1 MCGRYTLSAGEAEV
15 IERFNVE
22 DVFMETRLTPRFNIA
37 PTQLVP
43 VITQADGKRILSQY
57 QWGLVPFWVKD
68 LKASRPMINARS
80 ETLSEKPFFKTALS
94 RRRCL
99 IPADGFFEW
108 QAPPP
113 GQTKKQPLWIH
124 LKNEGDPEAGTLHPD
139 LFPAANK
146 PKLFAFAGL
155 FDCWKGGETPL
166 YTCTI
171 ITTSANE
178 AIAPVHERMPV
189 ILSPDGERDWLDE
202 SNNDPADLL
211 KLLIPAPDNLIQM
224 FPVSTKVNSA
234 KAQGEDLILPL
245 QASPAPEIKD

>member
-43 VITQADGKRILSQY
+43 VITQTAGRRTLSQY

-68 LKASRPMINARS
+68 LKSARPMINARS

-113 GQTKKQPLWIH
+113 GQSKKQPLWIH
-124 LKNEGDPEAGTLHPD
+124 LKNDEDQTTR
-139 LFPAANK
+139 

-178 AIAPVHERMPV
+178 AISPVHERMPV
-189 ILSPDGERDWLDE
+189 ILSEGGEKDWLDE
-202 SNNDPADLL
+202 DNNDPADLQ
-211 KLLIPAPDNLIQM
+211 KLLIPAPDNVIQM

-234 KAQGEDLILPL
+234 KAQGDDLILPISIKDE
-245 QASPAPEIKD
+245 AEIKD

>member
-43 VITQADGKRILSQY
+43 VITQADGRRILSQY

-68 LKASRPMINARS
+68 LKASRPMINARA

-124 LKNEGDPEAGTLHPD
+124 LKNDGDRDH
-139 LFPAANK
+139 
-146 PKLFAFAGL
+146 KLFAFAGL

-171 ITTSANE
+171 ITTSAND

-189 ILSPDGERDWLDE
+189 ILSPNGERDWLDE

-211 KLLIPAPDNLIQM
+211 KLLIPAPNNIIQM
-224 FPVSTKVNSA
+224 FPVSTMVNSA
-234 KAQGEDLILPL
+234 KAQGQDLILPL
-245 QASPAPEIKD
+245 HSSAAPEIKD

>member
-43 VITQADGKRILSQY
+43 VITQSGGRRILSQY

-68 LKASRPMINARS
+68 LKASRPMINARA

-113 GQTKKQPLWIH
+113 GQSKKQPLWIH
-124 LKNEGDPEAGTLHPD
+124 LKNDQSKTTG
-139 LFPAANK
+139 

-178 AIAPVHERMPV
+178 AISPVHERMPV
-189 ILSPDGERDWLDE
+189 ILSEGGERDWLDE
-202 SNNDPADLL
+202 NNSDPADLQ
-211 KLLIPAPDNLIQM
+211 KLLIPAPDNVIQM

-234 KAQGEDLILPL
+234 KAQGEDLILPISIKDE
-245 QASPAPEIKD
+245 AEIKD